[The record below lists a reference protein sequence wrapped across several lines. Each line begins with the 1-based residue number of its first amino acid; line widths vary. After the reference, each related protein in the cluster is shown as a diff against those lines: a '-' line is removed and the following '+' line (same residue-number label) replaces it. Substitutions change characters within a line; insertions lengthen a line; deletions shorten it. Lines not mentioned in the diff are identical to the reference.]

1 MTDIAKLP
9 IQEAKEKS
17 NFEKRCVSMF
27 LRLYSLTGLSFSE
40 HKDALIEHLKEFRK
54 DWTLLK
60 VYKAF
65 EYNQSIYTDTNT
77 RIQCYGSSCTVSH
90 LSDILKAYQLSINKK
105 QVSTQAVYV
114 EPTQE
119 QKDKI
124 AHEAVLVAFK
134 RHKAGRHILL
144 YKQYETLLKRFKMP
158 DTYLDY
164 MDKADIE
171 LKKRVIA
178 DKANAQLDNDRH
190 KIKSLQQ
197 QLDNWQPVKANL
209 IDVAK
214 ELAIKDYFDSLSK
227 QHLEL

>member
-1 MTDIAKLP
+1 MTEEQI
-9 IQEAKEKS
+9 
-17 NFEKRCVSMF
+17 
-27 LRLYSLTGLSFSE
+27 
-40 HKDALIEHLKEFRK
+40 
-54 DWTLLK
+54 
-60 VYKAF
+60 KA
-65 EYNQSIYTDTNT
+65 E
-77 RIQCYGSSCTVSH
+77 
-90 LSDILKAYQLSINKK
+90 LKAVYTENFGDIELINGKAITDFIFK
-105 QVSTQAVYV
+105 YYGWLDKGDIQQAFTDMYLGKTPRVQHYGKFNKDYVTAVLNNYRNNKANIVTSTQAVYV